1 MQVVVPGKNGTKGLA
16 MIDNQAA
23 VALFGSLTDLLRTA
37 RAVGQRNGGAGATG
51 TALGVLKTLSLGDAR
66 PGDLAQGL
74 RVVPSVITRAIAPL
88 EQDGLVERKPD
99 PADARATLLGL
110 TDLGRERLRSVQ
122 QVYVHQLQQSFD
134 SWTSD
139 EAEQAA
145 AVLGR
150 LKHSLADYQ
159 QPEMHRRQIA
169 DALQTTT
176 TPDDPERD
184 ALETEQVHA

>member
-1 MQVVVPGKNGTKGLA
+1 
-16 MIDNQAA
+16 MIDKQAA
-23 VALFGSLTDLLRTA
+23 VALLGSLTDLLRTA
-37 RAVGQRNGGAGATG
+37 RATGQRNGAAGATG
-51 TALGVLKTLSLGDAR
+51 TALGVLKTLNVGDAR
-66 PGDLAQGL
+66 PGDLAQAL

-122 QVYVHQLQQSFD
+122 EVYVHQLQQSFD

-150 LKHSLADYQ
+150 LQHSLADYQ
-159 QPEMHRRQIA
+159 QPEVHRRQIA
-169 DALQTTT
+169 DALQTTA
-176 TPDDPERD
+176 TPTRSERD